1 MWSQK
6 ALTPFYHAVSCRLAW
21 AGRGKRDWRC
31 YLYHLLLLLLL
42 RLSRVCPCAL
52 HSEGEG
58 GGAGTRHGLSSSVPL
73 AAVFGPCLDAVAVEL
88 AAGRGLVSVVSD
100 RARCRW
106 RLGGTPCQL
115 TSLLYS
121 PLIPILFHSLATP
134 SPLAS
139 PRLPTSTRGQA
150 MLGHGPPYTI

>member
-73 AAVFGPCLDAVAVEL
+73 AAVFGPCLDAVVEER
-88 AAGRGLVSVVSD
+88 AAGRGLQVSGLAQ
-100 RARCRW
+100 RRW
-106 RLGGTPCQL
+106 RRGGTPQL
-115 TSLLYS
+115 THLFPHPISLTGN
-121 PLIPILFHSLATP
+121 SLASCFP
-134 SPLAS
+134 
-139 PRLPTSTRGQA
+139 
-150 MLGHGPPYTI
+150 